1 MEALKALGHKQMI
14 ECGAGKVLQG
24 LLKKIDGEFFKVMTT
39 TSIEDLKTIE
49 DFLKAS
55 SH

>member
-1 MEALKALGHKQMI
+1 METLKSLGHAQVI

-24 LLKKIDGEFFKVMTT
+24 LLKKIDPEFFKVMTT
-39 TSIEDLKTIE
+39 TGMEDIKNIEE
-49 DFLKAS
+49 FLKAS